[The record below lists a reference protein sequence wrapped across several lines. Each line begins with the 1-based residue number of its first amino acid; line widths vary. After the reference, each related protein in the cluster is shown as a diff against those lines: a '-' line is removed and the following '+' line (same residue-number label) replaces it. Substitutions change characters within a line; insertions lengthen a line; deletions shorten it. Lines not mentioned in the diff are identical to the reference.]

1 VSPLASGVRPRT
13 QTCGSTTLNV
23 QPGANVGIAWYYYLC
38 FLQGFGDGIPAEA
51 LQAAAEH
58 LDDEFVG
65 QFEAST

>member
-1 VSPLASGVRPRT
+1 
-13 QTCGSTTLNV
+13 V